1 MRKAGLSGNL
11 AIYNSL
17 IKLYTKVGYL
27 KEAQETYKFLQLSD
41 EVLSLFSP
49 NCMIDLYT
57 ERLMVE
63 QAKEIFESLMKN
75 EVVNEFSYA
84 MMLCIR
90 KLEDWI
96 KHSNCNADEKD

>member
-1 MRKAGLSGNL
+1 
-11 AIYNSL
+11 
-17 IKLYTKVGYL
+17 
-27 KEAQETYKFLQLSD
+27 
-41 EVLSLFSP
+41 
-49 NCMIDLYT
+49 MIDLYT
-57 ERLMVE
+57 ERIMVE